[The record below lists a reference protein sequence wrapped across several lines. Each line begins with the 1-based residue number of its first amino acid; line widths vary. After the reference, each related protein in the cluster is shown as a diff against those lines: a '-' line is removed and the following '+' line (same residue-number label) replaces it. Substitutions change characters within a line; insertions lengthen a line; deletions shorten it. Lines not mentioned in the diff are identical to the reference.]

1 MMINKDNLFY
11 IYLLAFIISNILIFN
26 SYADSIDKQVSEIS
40 NELLCPVCRG
50 QTVAESNS
58 DLANDFR
65 DIIKTKLQEGH
76 SREEILNYFID
87 RYGVSVL
94 SSPPAKGFRLIIWIL
109 PVAVLLFGLIFL
121 IRFLRIKSKIQKKSI
136 RPIEND
142 KYLDEVDNELN
153 NLD

>member
-1 MMINKDNLFY
+1 MINKNNQNY
-11 IYLLAFIISNILIFN
+11 IFIFAFIISNILIFN

-65 DIIKTKLQEGH
+65 DIIKTKLQEGQ
-76 SREEILNYFID
+76 SREEILNYFIS
-87 RYGVSVL
+87 RYGDSVL
-94 SSPPAKGFRLIIWIL
+94 SSPPAKGIRLIIWIL
-109 PVAVLLFGLIFL
+109 PVAVLLFGLISL
-121 IRFLRIKSKIQKKSI
+121 IRFLKIKSKIQERSI

-142 KYLDEVDNELN
+142 KYLNDVDKELN
-153 NLD
+153 KLD

>member
-1 MMINKDNLFY
+1 MINKNNQNY
-11 IYLLAFIISNILIFN
+11 IFIFAFIISNILIFN

-65 DIIKTKLQEGH
+65 VIIKTKLQEGQ
-76 SREEILNYFID
+76 SREEILNYFIS
-87 RYGVSVL
+87 RYGDSVL
-94 SSPPAKGFRLIIWIL
+94 SSPPAKGIRLIIWIL
-109 PVAVLLFGLIFL
+109 PVAVLLFGLISL
-121 IRFLRIKSKIQKKSI
+121 IRFLKIKSKIQEISI

-142 KYLDEVDNELN
+142 KYLNDVDKELN
-153 NLD
+153 KLD

>member
-1 MMINKDNLFY
+1 MINKNNQNY
-11 IYLLAFIISNILIFN
+11 IFILAFIISNILIFN

-65 DIIKTKLQEGH
+65 DIIKTKLKEGQTK
-76 SREEILNYFID
+76 EEILNYFTS
-87 RYGVSVL
+87 RYGDSVL

-109 PVAVLLFGLIFL
+109 PAAVLLFGLISL
-121 IRFLRIKSKIQKKSI
+121 IRFLKIKSKIQERSI
-136 RPIEND
+136 RSIESD
-142 KYLDEVDNELN
+142 KYLNEVDKELN
-153 NLD
+153 KLD